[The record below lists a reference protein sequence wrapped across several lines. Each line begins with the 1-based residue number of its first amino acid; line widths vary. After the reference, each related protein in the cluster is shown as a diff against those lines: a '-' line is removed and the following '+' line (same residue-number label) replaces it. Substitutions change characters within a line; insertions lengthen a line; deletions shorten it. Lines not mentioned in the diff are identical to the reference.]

1 MKGPAVFSRYWKK
14 PEATADA
21 FTADGWFKTGD
32 VAVCQD
38 NIYRILGRESV
49 DIIKTGGYK
58 VSALEIEDMLQT
70 HEAVAECAVV
80 GIADE
85 EWGQRVAAA
94 VVCVPGHVLDIDRLR
109 AWGKERLAPYK
120 LPTLLRLV
128 DTLPRNPLGKVTK
141 PVLVR
146 QFETSVDQGPST

>member
-1 MKGPAVFSRYWKK
+1 M
-14 PEATADA
+14 
-21 FTADGWFKTGD
+21 
-32 VAVCQD
+32 
-38 NIYRILGRESV
+38 
-49 DIIKTGGYK
+49 
-58 VSALEIEDMLQT
+58 
-70 HEAVAECAVV
+70 V
-80 GIADE
+80 GVADE

-109 AWGKERLAPYK
+109 AWGKERMAPYK

-146 QFETSVDQGPST
+146 QFETPCR